1 MELSTLKKVN
11 ADLFIHNIAVCAQ
24 GDKVEQ
30 DWFYAIQYNEYVG
43 KHNIYIYI
51 IYTHTMCNMEG
62 TDGGLPAAAELK
74 SP

>member
-1 MELSTLKKVN
+1 MLIY
-11 ADLFIHNIAVCAQ
+11 LFIILRSAHKEIKWSRIGFMLYSIMSMWVNI
-24 GDKVEQ
+24 
-30 DWFYAIQYNEYVG
+30 
-43 KHNIYIYI
+43 IYIYI